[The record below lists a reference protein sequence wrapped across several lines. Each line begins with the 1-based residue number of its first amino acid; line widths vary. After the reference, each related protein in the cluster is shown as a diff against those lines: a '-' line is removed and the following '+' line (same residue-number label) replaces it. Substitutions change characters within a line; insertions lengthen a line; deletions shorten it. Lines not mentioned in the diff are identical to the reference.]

1 MEISKEIEKNINK
14 NLLQNKDTII
24 SEMVNFFGKEQEE
37 KIKSAFEKM
46 IIAYVTKSDTID
58 ELFSN
63 KESLDDETISA
74 LDYYDDKIFNK
85 EDMLNDNETI
95 IGFFN
100 LTGNLKENE
109 NIKLFL
115 QNKDSII
122 YRMKGE
128 MYLDT
133 KLDIFDIHANEDY
146 ILELINLSTYDNN
159 LNSKLSE
166 KYDDDFIK
174 QFINLRNIVGS
185 VASKIIA
192 ESLSKKQIYLFSQNK
207 DYNYFIGRTEIL
219 TYTFENDLSL
229 ILSDPMKFI
238 EKIGIDNLK
247 TFINNFKEVI
257 EDNSMENIDKNEF
270 KQSIDNIKK
279 ICHYEEQIVI
289 NAPLIKQT
297 IDELK
302 EKKEKLKTFPKFNKE
317 NPEITHIEP
326 VEHKELPKLNTTSF
340 IDIKK
345 EKTKSHVKMEPF
357 KLETFND
364 LINKKE
370 KNTPNKT
377 SFNDIV
383 KKVSDNKQN
392 TTFQDIVD
400 QEGKGKSR

>member
-14 NLLQNKDTII
+14 NLLKNKDAII

-100 LTGNLKENE
+100 LTGNLKEND

-128 MYLDT
+128 MYSDT

-146 ILELINLSTYDNN
+146 ILELINLSTYDDN

-166 KYDDDFIK
+166 KYDEDFIK
-174 QFINLRNIVGS
+174 DFMDLRNIVGS
-185 VASKIIA
+185 VASKVIA
-192 ESLSKKQIYLFSQNK
+192 ESLSKKNIYLFSQNK
-207 DYNYFIGRTEIL
+207 DYNYFIGRTEVL
-219 TYTFENDLSL
+219 TYTFEENLSL
-229 ILSDPMKFI
+229 ILTDPIKFI
-238 EKIGIDNLK
+238 DIVGVDNLK
-247 TFINNFKEVI
+247 EFINNFKEVI
-257 EDNSMENIDKNEF
+257 ESDSFEEIDKENF
-270 KQSIDNIKK
+270 KQVVSTIKTK
-279 ICHYEEQIVI
+279 CHKETQIIV
-289 NAPLIKQT
+289 NAPLIEQEIKN
-297 IDELK
+297 LK
-302 EKKEKLKTFPKFNKE
+302 EKQQKLKNFPTFNKE
-317 NPEITHIEP
+317 NPEISTIKDEI
-326 VEHKELPKLNTTSF
+326 VKEMPPLILDDKN
-340 IDIKK
+340 
-345 EKTKSHVKMEPF
+345 KTF
-357 KLETFND
+357 NLESFND
-364 LINKKE
+364 LANKVD
-370 KNTPNKT
+370 NQ
-377 SFNDIV
+377 
-383 KKVSDNKQN
+383 KKN

-400 QEGKGKSR
+400 KEGKGKSR